1 MPWPTDDLSTAG
13 VDSGTDR
20 PPRAEFFKLFQRVKT
35 IIAGRGSADGV
46 ASLDGR
52 RRVPDAEL
60 GRGVAGGVAPSTARA
75 GCRARSFRHSR
86 HRRRPCRPAPSPC
99 TPAPGPTDG

>member
-13 VDSGTDR
+13 VDSGADR

-46 ASLDGR
+46 ASLDGAG
-52 RRVPDAEL
+52 RVPSAQL
-60 GRGVAGGVAPSTARA
+60 PPQPTPPQ
-75 GCRARSFRHSR
+75 
-86 HRRRPCRPAPSPC
+86 PCRPAPSPC